1 MDKIKN
7 VIISYWFKELDFNPK
22 DKVKELEQEFKDIL
36 NNGFMYNEEKPGKLI
51 SMPRIQAV
59 SIDKKYLFQM
69 SLINANLIMDVS
81 DLDNDDVIL
90 LINNKVQLF
99 FNELKEIYDVNVVY
113 TSIKLELTEETPDS
127 ANIIA
132 KKYGING
139 EYEDFSL
146 KRGFIKDN
154 YYINYI
160 INSGKEYNFNVSKNK
175 ETVEQDLFDRT
186 LISSIS
192 KASLNKE
199 FILKVIEINDRLM
212 FNNDENYL
220 STLDSIRGMIM
231 EIKNIL
237 NNKLYDKK

>member
-175 ETVEQDLFDRT
+175 ETIEQDLFDRT

-231 EIKNIL
+231 EIKNII

>member
-22 DKVKELEQEFKDIL
+22 DKVKELEQELKDIL

-113 TSIKLELTEETPDS
+113 TSIKLELTEETTDS

-175 ETVEQDLFDRT
+175 ETIEQDLFDRT

-199 FILKVIEINDRLM
+199 FILKVIEINDRFM
-212 FNNDENYL
+212 FNSDENYL

-231 EIKNIL
+231 EIKNII